1 MVVPAGR
8 SLRSFPDHDD
18 SSLSAIP
25 DFHLHMKSKDIKRS
39 VQPYSATRAAGDAP
53 SMGRVARM
61 RGTGLPKQRRGQMS
75 NEGSRGKRGRE
86 YRNKLV
92 RGWSVTMCGLA
103 VVILAV
109 VIFLWLVPKM
119 KSGRS
124 EAEQISLGH
133 QKEVRVASQF
143 ASPSEDEAL
152 ALVKQALSVR
162 EPERVD
168 GFFRSGT
175 ASQQEVVDFL
185 RGMESVDGVI
195 ERYTWL
201 SSMDANGL
209 SIDGVLV
216 NFTGVEKPIPR
227 LALLTHDAAGKWKV
241 DFEALARVVK
251 PAWNEIQEKG
261 TALARVRVYVAKD
274 SYYNGA
280 FRDDKQWICY
290 KMASSDTEEFLLG
303 YCRIGSRQAA
313 ALDWMFSRG
322 ENVTRATLEIQ
333 RVEGAES
340 RQFEIL
346 KVVAED
352 WVVGEVPFDEGFNE
366 FN

>member
-1 MVVPAGR
+1 
-8 SLRSFPDHDD
+8 
-18 SSLSAIP
+18 
-25 DFHLHMKSKDIKRS
+25 MKSKDVRRS
-39 VQPYSATRAAGDAP
+39 VQPYSASRALGDAP
-53 SMGRVARM
+53 SLGRVERM
-61 RGTGLPKQRRGQMS
+61 RGTGLPKKRRRR
-75 NEGSRGKRGRE
+75 SRKGGDGNRGNRGGG
-86 YRNKLV
+86 YHKKLV
-92 RGWSVTMCGLA
+92 QGWSVTICGLA
-103 VVILAV
+103 VVSLLV

-119 KSGRS
+119 KSGGSSAGKVSS
-124 EAEQISLGH
+124 EPRRGE
-133 QKEVRVASQF
+133 RVVSQF

-168 GFFRSGT
+168 VFFRSGA
-175 ASQQEVVDFL
+175 ASPQEVVDFL
-185 RGMESVDGVI
+185 TGMESVDGVI

-209 SIDGVLV
+209 SVDGVLLE
-216 NFTGVEKPIPR
+216 FKGVERPIPR

-251 PAWNEIQEKG
+251 PSWNEIHENG

-280 FRDDKQWICY
+280 FKNDKQWVCHR
-290 KMASSDTEEFLLG
+290 MASPDTEQFLLG
-303 YCRIGSRQAA
+303 YCRVGSRQAA
-313 ALDWMFSRG
+313 ALDWMFSR
-322 ENVTRATLEIQ
+322 ENGGRRATMEIQ